1 MKVGENVSIFINMAR
16 EYNELDQ
23 KYVKKSEYYIDFENN
38 PVKYYSLKKNQEK
51 YQKIRKM
58 QEELELKLENISTF
72 KGEIRDMMIELS
84 VKISELY

>member
-16 EYNELDQ
+16 EYNELDER
-23 KYVKKSEYYIDFENN
+23 YVKKSEYYIDFENN

-58 QEELELKLENISTF
+58 
-72 KGEIRDMMIELS
+72 
-84 VKISELY
+84 